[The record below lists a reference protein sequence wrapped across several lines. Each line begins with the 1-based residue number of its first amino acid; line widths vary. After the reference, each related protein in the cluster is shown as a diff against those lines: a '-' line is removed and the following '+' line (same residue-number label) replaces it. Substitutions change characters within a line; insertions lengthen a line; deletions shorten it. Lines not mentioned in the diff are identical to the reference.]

1 MLTAR
6 PVFLFYPQKSCPL
19 TGKSGQLC
27 SILPVPAHTLKAD
40 GKAIQT
46 IFHPGKEGYDEKI
59 YAENDRDDDSDGM
72 LLSANAGGRIR
83 QSDLLY
89 VR

>member
-59 YAENDRDDDSDGM
+59 YLYFLCVYDND
-72 LLSANAGGRIR
+72 LSVWM
-83 QSDLLY
+83 QSIKS
-89 VR
+89 